1 MNTVDYKEQSP
12 CLECPN
18 HLNGIDKRLCLGKCL
33 RLKTYQAR
41 KDWTKEET
49 YIVDEGKDL
58 VEDIENSEWDT
69 GSNGTVDVDHVDSE
83 FYEPANGSEETDP
96 EELPGPVKRIQP
108 ETSWKKTINPKTT
121 KGGRKKCAIC
131 GKPEGQDNKFLRGV
145 CRKPC
150 YNQWYFNRVEH
161 PLLGKF
167 KATTKEVLSMESEK
181 SSTKK
186 SLGKATP
193 EMNSS
198 PMTTIDDICL
208 TTININL
215 ELYPQIMKLIY
226 RMAVDLSLPVTH
238 IVVTLLAEALANRS
252 KQ

>member
-1 MNTVDYKEQSP
+1 MT
-12 CLECPN
+12 
-18 HLNGIDKRLCLGKCL
+18 
-33 RLKTYQAR
+33 
-41 KDWTKEET
+41 
-49 YIVDEGKDL
+49 EGKDL
-58 VEDIENSEWDT
+58 VEDIENSELDT
-69 GSNGTVDVDHVDSE
+69 GFPDTDNTNDIDVE
-83 FYEPANGSEETDP
+83 FEEEPDDESEETEIDL
-96 EELPGPVKRIQP
+96 EKLPGPVKRIQP
-108 ETSWKKTINPKTT
+108 ETNWKKTINPKTT
-121 KGGRKKCAIC
+121 KGGRTKKKCVIC
-131 GKPEGQDNKFLRGV
+131 GKSEGHDNKFLRGV

-150 YNQWYFNRVEH
+150 YNQWYSGKVEH
-161 PLLGKF
+161 PLWGKF
-167 KATTKEVLSMESEK
+167 KANTKEVLSMESEK
-181 SSTKK
+181 GSTKK